1 MGNYKLET
9 SQVVHASLETCWNFF
24 SSPKNLCKITPPSLD
39 FVIKSDLPEKMYA
52 GMMIEYRVRPM
63 LGIPVSWLTEITY
76 IEEGKFFADEQRV
89 GPYAI
94 WHHEHFFEEITPDQ
108 VMMRDRIHY
117 RLPLSPLSDI
127 IHPFIVK
134 PQLDAIFSFRQ
145 KAVDELFPA
154 PQ

>member
-1 MGNYKLET
+1 MGIYKLET
-9 SQVVHASLETCWNFF
+9 TQVVNTSLHACWEFF
-24 SSPKNLCKITPPSLD
+24 SSPKNLSKITPPSLD

-63 LGIPVSWLTEITY
+63 LGIPVTWLTEITY
-76 IEEGKFFADEQRV
+76 MKEMKYFADEQRV

-94 WHHEHFFEEITPDQ
+94 WHHEHFFEEISSDQ
-108 VMMRDRIHY
+108 VRMRDLIHY

-127 IHPFIVK
+127 IHPVIVK
-134 PQLDAIFSFRQ
+134 PQLDAIFDFRQ

-154 PQ
+154 RK